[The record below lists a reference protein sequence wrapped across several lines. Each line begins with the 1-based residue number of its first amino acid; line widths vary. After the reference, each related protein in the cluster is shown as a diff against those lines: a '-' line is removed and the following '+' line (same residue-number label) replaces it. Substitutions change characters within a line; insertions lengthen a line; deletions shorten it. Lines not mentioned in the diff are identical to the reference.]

1 MTSWHLN
8 IWKVKIWSSK
18 RTKRAFKVKQK
29 KHFFLFHKCSLLDTK
44 QASKNAADTIFSTH
58 LKRSES
64 PFPFHLFA
72 TLSTYLCM
80 NFVSLSISY
89 KLFNHQQ
96 SSHPKTRFDYEK
108 TKINEKNKEPI
119 TNVLLKLT
127 CFINTKNLFYHAIKT
142 PRKPLS

>member
-44 QASKNAADTIFSTH
+44 QASKNAADIIFLTH
-58 LKRSES
+58 LKRSE
-64 PFPFHLFA
+64 FA
-72 TLSTYLCM
+72 TLSKNLCM
-80 NFVSLSISY
+80 NFVSLSISW
-89 KLFNHQQ
+89 KLFNHQL

-108 TKINEKNKEPI
+108 TKIKEKNKEPI
-119 TNVLLKLT
+119 VNVLLKST
-127 CFINTKNLFYHAIKT
+127 CFINTKNLFNHAIKT
-142 PRKPLS
+142 QRKPLR